1 MLGAPVCSIDMSVK
15 ISLLSRLGRKPA
27 AKERFTMTT
36 LAGGTGLVGKSLT
49 QALMRDGEQVRVL
62 TRDPTTA
69 AAAFGD
75 AKLEIVGVHA
85 ITRDN
90 LYAMPSP
97 TIFDLTG
104 HPHVRSRSGC
114 PSTSR
119 CSPHH
124 TAHNTTGRPD
134 VRLPKFRT
142 ETHTS

>member
-1 MLGAPVCSIDMSVK
+1 MI
-15 ISLLSRLGRKPA
+15 
-27 AKERFTMTT
+27 T

-75 AKLEIVGVHA
+75 AKLEIVGVDA

-97 TIFDLTG
+97 TVFDLTG
-104 HPHVRSRSGC
+104 HPPRSVKDWLHEHVSLFAA
-114 PSTSR
+114 PAT
-119 CSPHH
+119 
-124 TAHNTTGRPD
+124 
-134 VRLPKFRT
+134 
-142 ETHTS
+142 